1 MSKVE
6 LTPAELAD
14 IKKKAEA
21 AEKVA
26 PSPWKFSHTCE
37 EYRFFSEV
45 RDNDDYQVVCDLTRE
60 EAEHI
65 AAADPATVLALLQE
79 IERLRKI
86 VDSYDYP
93 DPDWK

>member
-1 MSKVE
+1 MTIVE
-6 LTPAELAD
+6 LTPEKLAH

-45 RDNDDYQVVCDLTRE
+45 LDNDNYQVVYDLSRE

-65 AAADPATVLALLQE
+65 SAADPATVIALVEE

>member
-1 MSKVE
+1 MNKFD
-6 LTPAELAD
+6 LTPEKILD

-21 AEKVA
+21 AEGVA
-26 PSPWKFSHTCE
+26 PSPWKSNHTSE
-37 EYRFFSEV
+37 EYRMFSEV
-45 RDNDDYQVVCDLTRE
+45 RDNDDYQVVYDLTRE

-79 IERLRKI
+79 IERLQQI
-86 VDSYDYP
+86 DYP